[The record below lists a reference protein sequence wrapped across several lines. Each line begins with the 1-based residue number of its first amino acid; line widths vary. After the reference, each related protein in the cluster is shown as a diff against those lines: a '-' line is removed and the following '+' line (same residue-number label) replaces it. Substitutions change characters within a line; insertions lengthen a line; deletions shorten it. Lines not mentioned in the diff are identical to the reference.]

1 LPCSSRKVTRY
12 LLADRESESKR
23 KQKKGGREKR
33 ESDPL
38 EEGER
43 ARKRE
48 RERERERERVQGVE
62 FRFRAQGSCV
72 FVCVRACVRACV
84 RVQEA
89 LRVVFQDEEKPNV
102 FLFTTA
108 DDTGLEPFKAGVQS
122 VRGKMVTARFQ
133 AEDFEEAFK
142 HFGMDKFVKDGS
154 LPKVHLILFCI
165 FWHGYDCQGP
175 VPI

>member
-1 LPCSSRKVTRY
+1 M
-12 LLADRESESKR
+12 RERER
-23 KQKKGGREKR
+23 RGRE
-33 ESDPL
+33 
-38 EEGER
+38 R
-43 ARKRE
+43 AQ
-48 RERERERERVQGVE
+48 ERERERERVQGVG
-62 FRFRAQGSCV
+62 FRLRVRGSC
-72 FVCVRACVRACV
+72 VCVRACVRACV

-133 AEDFEEAFK
+133 SKDFEEAFK

-154 LPKVHLILFCI
+154 LPKVHLFFI
-165 FWHGYDCQGP
+165 FFWYGDDCQGP
-175 VPI
+175 LSSIYQRFFYFFP

>member
-1 LPCSSRKVTRY
+1 
-12 LLADRESESKR
+12 
-23 KQKKGGREKR
+23 
-33 ESDPL
+33 
-38 EEGER
+38 
-43 ARKRE
+43 
-48 RERERERERVQGVE
+48 
-62 FRFRAQGSCV
+62 
-72 FVCVRACVRACV
+72 V

-133 AEDFEEAFK
+133 AKDFEEAFK

-154 LPKVHLILFCI
+154 IPKVHLFLFFI